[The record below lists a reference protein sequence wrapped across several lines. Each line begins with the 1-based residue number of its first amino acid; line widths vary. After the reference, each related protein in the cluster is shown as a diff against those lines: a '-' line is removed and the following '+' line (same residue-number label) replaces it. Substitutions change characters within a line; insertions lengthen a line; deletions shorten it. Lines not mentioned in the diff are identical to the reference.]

1 MKKSKYQNRYLKQ
14 TFKLKTTLNEKK
26 TKTEQQKTIQKWN
39 LQDALDVALADIQ
52 TVNYNDN
59 TSLDDLETVN
69 YNNDTS
75 VIDLVPIRK
84 LKTIKEDEKKF
95 HFILENVWNV
105 KID

>member
-1 MKKSKYQNRYLKQ
+1 M
-14 TFKLKTTLNEKK
+14 
-26 TKTEQQKTIQKWN
+26 
-39 LQDALDVALADIQ
+39 QDALDVALADIQ

-95 HFILENVWNV
+95 HFILENV
-105 KID
+105 